1 MKLGIRL
8 DVGWVG
14 LGWRG
19 GAITESLEDV
29 LKAAFFLWLRMRHG
43 SSLQRIAHRSV
54 FLKKRDERLE
64 FSYQGTNMTIYK
76 RDASKGLFYDVEV
89 VVALVEES
97 ASDVGSARI
106 DGGVHH
112 ERDDSSKLH
121 GPESVDIAQI
131 ASGDA
136 CHVAVT
142 WKLGECGES
151 ASALRVVRD
160 DQDPP
165 SIRLTGH
172 DLERRLRRSKRV
184 PSAFVAQGAEESSG
198 RCRHVPAT
206 RQDVDGGV
214 CVRERGVSNVHALE
228 SFHECLVRCMRRDH
242 RCEFVR
248 SGRDV
253 RLRPSVVGAPPRRL
267 GDPFVPITW
276 RHPSELARVIQRG
289 GARPT
294 EPLRSEM
301 VVVILHALRVL
312 EHLDHGE
319 APGQDG
325 VVHCRE
331 RVYLTESHE
340 AVPYVSRAHDRL
352 REQLLLQNV
361 HGRLGE
367 RVRRAPRDDGLVEV
381 RDRNLHGVDIDVL
394 V

>member
-1 MKLGIRL
+1 M
-8 DVGWVG
+8 
-14 LGWRG
+14 
-19 GAITESLEDV
+19 E
-29 LKAAFFLWLRMRHG
+29 
-43 SSLQRIAHRSV
+43 
-54 FLKKRDERLE
+54 RD
-64 FSYQGTNMTIYK
+64 T
-76 RDASKGLFYDVEV
+76 SKGVFYDVEV

-97 ASDVGSARI
+97 ASDVGGARI

-121 GPESVDIAQI
+121 GLESVDIAHI

-136 CHVAVT
+136 RHVAVT

-165 SIRLTGH
+165 SIRLTGY

-184 PSAFVAQGAEESSG
+184 PCAFVAEGAEESSG
-198 RCRHVPAT
+198 RCCHVSAT

-214 CVRERGVSNVHALE
+214 RVRERRVSNAHALE

-242 RCEFVR
+242 RREFVW

-253 RLRPSVVGAPPRRL
+253 RLRPSVVGVPPRRI
-267 GDPFVPITW
+267 GDPVVPITW
-276 RHPSELARVIQRG
+276 RHPSELGVIEGG

-319 APGQDG
+319 APGHDG
-325 VVHCRE
+325 VVHCRQW
-331 RVYLTESHE
+331 VYLSESHE

-367 RVRRAPRDDGLVEV
+367 RARGAPRDDGLVEV
-381 RDRNLHGVDIDVL
+381 RDRNLHGVDIDIL